1 MADVTEPRTALER
14 ARFGRRLGTGDRF
27 VGFWLELA
35 VAGRNASLGGDR
47 RNVARTIRGFVK
59 DTRAAVDEAGV
70 AALHAELRD
79 AAQLYWGSCLTDPQY
94 SSTLFGLKRL
104 DDAELRGKIALEFA
118 QAARLMIDSGALD
131 GPAADLPGLAQW
143 LRAQSD
149 EEIVHADKFITHVVD
164 RQGSPSIGAIAAP
177 KVKVVDTI
185 GAGIMRAREIIESGA
200 ARAKLDEFVRFT
212 QQFRSGK

>member
-47 RNVARTIRGFVK
+47 RNVARTIRAFFKG
-59 DTRAAVDEAGV
+59 TRAAVDEAGV
-70 AALHAELRD
+70 DALHAELRD

-104 DDAELRGKIALEFA
+104 DDAELRGKIALEYA
-118 QAARLMIDSGALD
+118 QAARLMVDSGALL
-131 GPAADLPGLAQW
+131 GPAADLPGLYLDGLLLAAPGLQDQV
-143 LRAQSD
+143 RA
-149 EEIVHADKFITHVVD
+149 VVS
-164 RQGSPSIGAIAAP
+164 RFAEVEAAIADRLPQPPAP
-177 KVKVVDTI
+177 
-185 GAGIMRAREIIESGA
+185 
-200 ARAKLDEFVRFT
+200 
-212 QQFRSGK
+212 

>member
-47 RNVARTIRGFVK
+47 RNVARTIRAFFKG
-59 DTRAAVDEAGV
+59 TRAAVDEAGV
-70 AALHAELRD
+70 DALHAELRD

-104 DDAELRGKIALEFA
+104 DDAELRGKIALEYA
-118 QAARLMIDSGALD
+118 QAARLMVDSARSPRPP
-131 GPAADLPGLAQW
+131 GPSPRRGLP
-143 LRAQSD
+143 LRRSRGCRRRPPPRATGRLS
-149 EEIVHADKFITHVVD
+149 
-164 RQGSPSIGAIAAP
+164 RRCSPSTLRYAQGVSTGP
-177 KVKVVDTI
+177 C
-185 GAGIMRAREIIESGA
+185 
-200 ARAKLDEFVRFT
+200 
-212 QQFRSGK
+212 